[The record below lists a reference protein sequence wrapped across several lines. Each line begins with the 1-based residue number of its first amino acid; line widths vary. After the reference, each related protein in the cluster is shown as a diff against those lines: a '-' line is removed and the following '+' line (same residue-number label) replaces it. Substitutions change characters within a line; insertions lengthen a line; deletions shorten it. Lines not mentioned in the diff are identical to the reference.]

1 MDKRADLV
9 LEGGGVKGISHVGAI
24 SALEAAGYAFPRV
37 AGASAG
43 AIVGSLV
50 AAGYP
55 AERLTEAMR
64 TVDYRRFRDRGWL
77 DRVPL
82 VGRGLSLLL
91 ENGIYEGDAVR
102 EWLGNLLAEQG
113 IETFADLRVDDE
125 GSSLPP
131 HQRYRLVVVV
141 ADLTHG
147 ELIRLP
153 WDYERRYG
161 LDPDRQLVVDA
172 VRASMSIPFFYE
184 PVTLRHADGT
194 TSTLVDGGV
203 LSNFPIDT
211 FDRTDGRPPRWP
223 TFGVKIVPQLPA
235 GRARLFP
242 LLGLVPGG
250 PLRLLELLVT
260 TMMVGHDQAQLAKPW
275 VSART
280 IRVDTGTISP
290 TDFDLS
296 DEEQETLY
304 RAGRQAARQFLSTWD
319 FERYRDRFRRGTP
332 DAAAAGQDQART
344 TDAPAEAEA

>member
-1 MDKRADLV
+1 MDRHADLV

-24 SALEAAGYAFPRV
+24 SALEAAGYTFPRV

-43 AIVGSLV
+43 AIVGALV
-50 AAGYP
+50 AAGMS
-55 AERLTEAMR
+55 ADRLTRAMR
-64 TVDYRRFRDRGWL
+64 AVDYRSFRDRGLL
-77 DRVPL
+77 DRVPI

-91 ENGIYEGDAVR
+91 ENGIYEGTAVR
-102 EWLGNLLAEQG
+102 EWLGNLLADEG
-113 IETFADLRVDDE
+113 VETFADLRTDDPD
-125 GSSLPP
+125 SALAP

-153 WDYERRYG
+153 WDYERTYG

-184 PVTLRHADGT
+184 PVTLEAADGT
-194 TSTLVDGGV
+194 RSTLVDGGV
-203 LSNFPIDT
+203 LSNYPIDT

-223 TFGVKIVPQLPA
+223 TFGIKIVPQLPA

-242 LLGLVPGG
+242 LLGLVPFG
-250 PLRLLELLVT
+250 PVRLLEQLVT

-275 VSART
+275 VAART

-290 TDFDLS
+290 VDFGLS
-296 DEEQETLY
+296 DAEQETLY
-304 RAGRQAARQFLSTWD
+304 KAGRTAARHFLSRWD
-319 FERYRDRFRRGTP
+319 FDAYRTRFRGV
-332 DAAAAGQDQART
+332 
-344 TDAPAEAEA
+344 APAATAAEPG